1 MGKLSVFLKSNK
13 AQRENYKYVAS
24 KAFKDEDGNAVEWEL
39 RPITTK
45 VHSQITSDCTYDAPI
60 KGKPNMFTPK
70 LDQRKYISKLI
81 AAAVVFP
88 NLNDKELQDS
98 YGVMSA
104 EELICELLDDPAEY
118 MGLYKHIN
126 DSNGFD
132 ESISDKVDT
141 VKN

>member
-1 MGKLSVFLKSNK
+1 MGNLSAFLKGNK
-13 AQRENYKYVAS
+13 AVRQNYKYVAS
-24 KAFKDEDGNAVEWEL
+24 QAFKDENGNPVEWEL

-45 VHSQITSDCTYDAPI
+45 EHTCLTNDCTYDAPV

-70 LDQRKYISKLI
+70 VNQSMFMAKII

-88 NLNDKELQDS
+88 NINDKALQDS

-104 EELICELLDDPAEY
+104 EELITELLDDPVEY
-118 MGLYKHIN
+118 INLYKFIN
-126 DSNGFD
+126 DSNGFN
-132 ESISDKVDT
+132 ESFRDKVDK